1 MGLWPQHPL
10 GGGMSISNLSRQ
22 FLWEKGEQVETDKR
36 KFRRFIAQ
44 DMAFAVFRPHFT
56 KLGKIKDISRGGM
69 AFEYVTFEGEKKDSG
84 EIDLFVS
91 GARFHLS
98 RIPAQT
104 VYDSVVAKN
113 HYSFSPF
120 VERRRCAV
128 QFGELNEE
136 QMTQLRHFL
145 ETHTRGLAP

>member
-1 MGLWPQHPL
+1 
-10 GGGMSISNLSRQ
+10 MSISNLSRQ
-22 FLWEKGEQVETDKR
+22 FVWEKGEQVETENR

-56 KLGKIKDISRGGM
+56 KLGKIKDISKGGM
-69 AFEYVTFEGEKKDSG
+69 AFEYVTFEGAKKDSG

-98 RIPAQT
+98 RIPAET
-104 VYDSVVAKN
+104 VYDCSVGN
-113 HYSFSPF
+113 DHYTFNPF

-128 QFGELNEE
+128 QFGEFTEE
-136 QMTQLRHFL
+136 QATQLRHFI
-145 ETHTRGLAP
+145 ETHTTGLAP

>member
-1 MGLWPQHPL
+1 
-10 GGGMSISNLSRQ
+10 MSISNLSRQ
-22 FLWEKGEQVETDKR
+22 FVLEKGEQVETEKR
-36 KFRRFIAQ
+36 RFRRFIAQ

-69 AFEYVTFEGEKKDSG
+69 AFEYVTFEGAKEDSG

-98 RIPAQT
+98 RMPAQT
-104 VYDSVVAKN
+104 VYDSGVADN
-113 HYSFSPF
+113 HYTFSPF

-128 QFGELNEE
+128 QFGELTQE
-136 QMTQLRHFL
+136 QTTQLNHFL
-145 ETHTRGLAP
+145 ETHTTG